1 MGVESSISNSS
12 STHNTVAV
20 LYRLK
25 KTVHNQDKKKS
36 TQICVGCVFWAPC
49 FFQNILPILISK
61 GTTLHTGFRIVIL
74 K

>member
-1 MGVESSISNSS
+1 MRVESSISNSS

-36 TQICVGCVFWAPC
+36 TQICVGCVF
-49 FFQNILPILISK
+49 
-61 GTTLHTGFRIVIL
+61 
-74 K
+74 